1 MWYTDAL
8 GEEPEGALCL
18 GKNLRAQ
25 LLDWGQIASGLLLS
39 TVAYRIFLIPNHV
52 APGGFAG
59 IGQILNTL
67 FGWNVGFV
75 VLALNIPLFALSL
88 RSIGLRFGVRSLLVS
103 IAFSLL
109 IDYLPL
115 GPLTDDALLAAVFG
129 GAMAGVGFGLILLGD
144 ATTGG
149 SDMLGMLIHR
159 KFKMMKIG
167 AAVFMVDGLVIF
179 GAGLVYDVRGALL
192 ALISAYLMARMLD
205 RILEGPNMAKA
216 YFIISQKPEEIARA
230 VINEMDRGVTSLSGR
245 GMFTGEDRSV
255 LLCVINRRETLRLR
269 TLVSGIDSNAFMIA
283 TDVREALGEGFQPH

>member
-1 MWYTDAL
+1 M
-8 GEEPEGALCL
+8 